1 MAPSGNTERLPLH
14 CGMAVLYSNIHH
26 RGVHGVSCVTRYNGY
41 NRRQLFKRKE
51 REVTKSMQQIIDE
64 WTDEEMSKALQKV
77 NPKVDAAKREWL
89 EHTQQMRVVA
99 LNEAVAL
106 GKTKNG
112 LSEARTIVEVAA
124 IFAAFLI
131 DGKVK

>member
-1 MAPSGNTERLPLH
+1 M
-14 CGMAVLYSNIHH
+14 
-26 RGVHGVSCVTRYNGY
+26 
-41 NRRQLFKRKE
+41 
-51 REVTKSMQQIIDE
+51 TKSMQQIIDE